1 MLQVL
6 TLVFIFY
13 WLSQVVTSVVTSNDT
28 PELVYSSRVWGTLP
42 WAKVKALAVPT
53 LPGCYGGETI
63 RNTFESPQAAST
75 FWSLP
80 LFRELAVT
88 WRWWLHVRPLPLTLL
103 PHSSIL
109 KGASLLPY
117 LVYVDNLECS
127 ILKFLICS
135 NPSCSVSQ
143 ALMIKICVFGDT
155 HSEYHIHLILR
166 VPTKT
171 NSKKKIHQQKTLGF
185 RLMIPLHFLS
195 IAPSPFSVDN
205 CM

>member
-1 MLQVL
+1 MLR
-6 TLVFIFY
+6 
-13 WLSQVVTSVVTSNDT
+13 D
-28 PELVYSSRVWGTLP
+28 
-42 WAKVKALAVPT
+42 
-53 LPGCYGGETI
+53 TI
-63 RNTFESPQAAST
+63 RDTFESPQAAST

-88 WRWWLHVRPLPLTLL
+88 WCWWLHIRPLPLTLL

-109 KGASLLPY
+109 KGASLSRY
-117 LVYVDNLECS
+117 LVYVDNLEFS

-143 ALMIKICVFGDT
+143 ALMIKIWVFGDT

-171 NSKKKIHQQKTLGF
+171 NSKKKPTNRRHLVLGWWF
-185 RLMIPLHFLS
+185 PSTFFLLPQVLS
-195 IAPSPFSVDN
+195 QWTTVCN
-205 CM
+205 